1 MSDSLRCHG
10 LQHTRL
16 PCPSPSPGVCSN
28 SCPLSQWYYL
38 TISLSAAPFSFWLQ
52 SFPATG
58 SFPMSGS
65 NVITWVLIKRRQE
78 GQNQTRKGDNGSK
91 GIRGR
96 EREILEDAV
105 PLTQRW
111 RKGPQA
117 KESGS
122 PKKLENARKQILPS
136 ELPEGNISA
145 NI

>member
-38 TISLSAAPFSFWLQ
+38 TISLTAALFSFWLQ
-52 SFPATG
+52 SFPELG

-91 GIRGR
+91 RMKGR
-96 EREILEDAV
+96 ERERLEDAV